1 MPRTKKQVREFE
13 MLGGAAMLITLV
25 FIGFFFLVT
34 SLQSRLMSSPQ
45 VAAVV
50 SSTLVDLTNGDRAAN
65 NLPSLKIN
73 PELVAIAQSKA
84 NDMALKGYF
93 SHTTPEGHDPW
104 YWFKRGGYSFE
115 YAGENLAVDFTE
127 SMDVERAWMN
137 SATHRKNILD
147 GNFTEIGI
155 ATAVGTYQGRST
167 IFVAQMFGKPSTS
180 AQQPQIQREVV
191 PESPRETAVARAEV
205 PVRETTPTP
214 TEAVLGEAVAPD
226 TQDVIEPAVAAE
238 LAVAAAEERPLWSG
252 VVSSPRETLRN
263 VYLALAIL
271 LLLGLAFDTGLEM
284 RRHHQRRAMRAG
296 FALALMAALFTFAE
310 LFYFVEPVIA
320 LAV

>member
-13 MLGGAAMLITLV
+13 MLGGAAMLVTLIFV
-25 FIGFFFLVT
+25 GFFFLVT
-34 SLQSRLMSSPQ
+34 SLQSTLMSSPQ

-50 SSTLVDLTNGDRAAN
+50 SATLVDLTNGDRAAN
-65 NLPSLKIN
+65 NLPSLKVN
-73 PELVAIAQSKA
+73 PELVAIAQAKA

-147 GNFTEIGI
+147 SNFTEIGI

-167 IFVAQMFGKPSTS
+167 IFVAQMFGKPSGT
-180 AQQPQIQREVV
+180 AQQPQIAREVV

-205 PVRETTPTP
+205 PVREVVPEP
-214 TEAVLGEAVAPD
+214 VEAVLGEAAMPE
-226 TQDVIEPAVAAE
+226 VIQPAVAAE
-238 LAVAAAEERPLWSG
+238 LAVEMTDEKPFWSG

-263 VYLALAIL
+263 VYVILALL
-271 LLLGLAFDTGLEM
+271 VLLGLAFDTGLEI
-284 RRHHQRRAMRAG
+284 RRHHRGRALRAG
-296 FALALMAALFTFAE
+296 AVLAVMAVLFTFAE
-310 LFYFVEPVIA
+310 LFYFVEPVVA